1 MPSKGL
7 TIFYYEGVETE
18 MMEKNGPL
26 RKKINR
32 MLLLNTIKRFLG
44 LARQNNI
51 MCILFKSTPDLNE
64 QALLRINGFDVI
76 ELPKNPYA

>member
-1 MPSKGL
+1 
-7 TIFYYEGVETE
+7 
-18 MMEKNGPL
+18 
-26 RKKINR
+26 